1 MVDTTDIKE
10 VVVTP
15 ETPLNPS
22 PKRVEGH
29 EIGETVSADLGSVA
43 GTLHKPPLKIETE
56 DKGQSTAEELVK
68 SAEERPQ
75 VFKNVVLDTLKAK
88 GLIQIKDK
96 NALVDRFGNP
106 VIKSNVGETV
116 TIDEI
121 DTELATAGKVIGSDG
136 HGNAVWLDKANVIE
150 TDDIRNVLDDV
161 HSGDIVSILDTGEL
175 YIIINSF
182 SEYVNAFYIADDN
195 YIYSY
200 GFAKR
205 EGEWVLA
212 GSISWVEESN
222 LRERATKLYKH
233 HVVVNYVGD
242 INLELYLVLSTN
254 TTLTLSNFNEVLLS
268 NSFISGYLI
277 DEDYFISCVIIR
289 IFVSSL
295 KLTGNCVAY
304 NHDTDNWFGAIET
317 LTNNY
322 TSNATINS
330 ISDTVTPL

>member
-75 VFKNVVLDTLKAK
+75 VFKKVVLDTLKAK

-121 DTELATAGKVIGSDG
+121 DTELAAAGKVIGSDG
-136 HGNAVWLDKANVIE
+136 HGNAAWLDKVNLIE
-150 TDDIRNVLDDV
+150 TEDIVNVLDDV
-161 HSGDIVSILDTGEL
+161 KVGDVIEDTCNFVTSIITFKDAANV
-175 YIIINSF
+175 YAIQMAD
-182 SEYVNAFYIADDN
+182 NASV
-195 YIYSY
+195 YSTY
-200 GFAKR
+200 FAKN
-205 EGEWVLA
+205 EDGWEETVSKELA
-212 GSISWVEESN
+212 FNEN
-222 LRERATKLYKH
+222 TTKLYKH
-233 HVVVNYVGD
+233 HIVFDTYD
-242 INLELYLVLSTN
+242 ELYIISNIGAPITSINQISNLFISLFNATVSSANFGSGPVLSMYVNPDNFAIKYFDSDEGDTLITVQSIN
-254 TTLTLSNFNEVLLS
+254 T
-268 NSFISGYLI
+268 
-277 DEDYFISCVIIR
+277 
-289 IFVSSL
+289 
-295 KLTGNCVAY
+295 A
-304 NHDTDNWFGAIET
+304 
-317 LTNNY
+317 
-322 TSNATINS
+322 
-330 ISDTVTPL
+330 TVTPL